1 MLLSGF
7 VFTQTYK
14 SSYEVMFP
22 LYENYLN
29 QFGIYYLG
37 SQDRFLMVSGEI
49 DSLIAQP
56 NEQQYFDSLLLEVRQ
71 GYSEFIA
78 WKPNDFKL
86 LPDTNVIFTF
96 GFYLSDK
103 TLDWATE
110 FAFGI
115 VNVRD
120 NLIVN
125 HHRYEVNDTTLNI
138 KSIDILEDWV
148 KDENNKTNFFGSWV
162 LSTNYEGVTEV
173 FDFYHAVF
181 GESSDE

>member
-1 MLLSGF
+1 MLLSGS
-7 VFTQTYK
+7 VFSQTYK

-37 SQDRFLMVSGEI
+37 SHDRFLMVSGEI

-71 GYSEFIA
+71 GYSEFIT

-96 GFYLSDK
+96 KSYLSDK

-115 VNVRD
+115 IDVSD
-120 NLIVN
+120 HLIVN
-125 HHRYEVNDTTLNI
+125 YHRCEINDTTLNI
-138 KSIDILEDWV
+138 KSIDILENWY
-148 KDENNKTNFFGSWV
+148 KDEKNKTNSFGSWV

-181 GESSDE
+181 GESSYE